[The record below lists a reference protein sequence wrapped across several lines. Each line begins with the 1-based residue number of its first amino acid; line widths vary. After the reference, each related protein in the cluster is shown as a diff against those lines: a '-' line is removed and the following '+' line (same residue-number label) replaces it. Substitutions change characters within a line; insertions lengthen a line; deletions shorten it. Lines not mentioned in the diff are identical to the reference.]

1 MLKAIHRKSVILIC
15 AFLLLSTAQITSAE
29 SDSQGDIA
37 IQMVV
42 KVVENVTHQND
53 AFTQGLLWQH
63 GMMYESTGIYGESTL
78 REVFPNGTVNRYVEL
93 AESQFGEGLSIVGEQ
108 LIQLTWKENT
118 ALIWNLS
125 DFTLVGNFSYDGEGW
140 GLCNN
145 GTSLVMSDGT
155 SQIDFRNPADFS
167 ITRSINVTLG
177 GEELGQLNELECDS
191 AHIWA
196 NVFQTDELVRINSS
210 TGVVDQVINASSLGG
225 EDNGG
230 YLNGIAFDSEGN
242 MWLTGKNWPKIFKVE
257 LELAV
262 EPTDNGQETTEP
274 NQPASHETGSQS
286 CTGDD
291 CEEDAPFGVY
301 MMYGV
306 VLFTALSCA
315 AIGIFKFWR
324 ALPSNEKKPL
334 SQGNV
339 FDDDE

>member
-15 AFLLLSTAQITSAE
+15 AFLLLSTAQIASAE
-29 SDSQGDIA
+29 SDSQGDVA

-42 KVVENVTHQND
+42 KVIENSTHQND
-53 AFTQGLLWQH
+53 AFTQGLLWHQ

-78 REVFPNGTVNRYVEL
+78 REVFPNGTVNRSVDL
-93 AESQFGEGLSIVGEQ
+93 DLTQFGEGLSIVGEQ

-155 SQIDFRNPADFS
+155 SQIDFRNPSDFS
-167 ITRSINVTLG
+167 ITRSINVTLD

-191 AHIWA
+191 SHIWA
-196 NVFQTDELVRINSS
+196 NVFQTDEIVRINSS
-210 TGVVDQVINASSLGG
+210 TGVIDQVIDASSLGG

-230 YLNGIAFDSEGN
+230 YLNGIAFDSDGD
-242 MWLTGKNWPKIFKVE
+242 MWLTGKNWPKIFEVE
-257 LELAV
+257 LELVV

-274 NQPASHETGSQS
+274 NQPANHDTDLQS

-291 CEEDAPFGVY
+291 CEEDAPFGIY
-301 MMYGV
+301 ATYGI
-306 VLFTALSCA
+306 VLFTAFSCA
-315 AIGIFKFWR
+315 VIGMFKFWR